1 MTTPKM
7 FERRELV
14 RVLNVGAKHLQR
26 NIQSSLLSQI
36 KSQVEGRCGTEGYVQ
51 PNTSVILEYSV
62 GNVNILRS
70 GTSYRVRFQA
80 DICYPHKG
88 QILKIP
94 VTFRSKIGVHAETT
108 PLRVLLPRD
117 LHIANT
123 EFEQIQEKDELEVEV
138 LGAEFKQNDEQIF
151 VLGKLIKRIPAAA
164 PTDAD
169 VQSVVVPTI
178 EETKTASK
186 SSDGAD
192 EVKSV
197 RIVEPSESTTAK
209 KEPVRRKRRL
219 GGGLEPASTLQ
230 LNVGGDNSVAFG
242 DVGSK

>member
-1 MTTPKM
+1 M

-88 QILKIP
+88 QILKVP
-94 VTFRSKIGVHAETT
+94 VTFRSKIGVHAEMT

-164 PTDAD
+164 PTDTD

-178 EETKTASK
+178 EETRAASK

-197 RIVEPSESTTAK
+197 RIVEQSESTTGK
-209 KEPVRRKRRL
+209 KEPARRKRRL

>member
-1 MTTPKM
+1 M

-88 QILKIP
+88 QILKVP
-94 VTFRSKIGVHAETT
+94 VTFRSKIGVHAEMS

-123 EFEQIQEKDELEVEV
+123 EFEQIQEKDELELEV

-164 PTDAD
+164 PTDTGD

-178 EETKTASK
+178 EDTKTASK
-186 SSDGAD
+186 SSDGGD

-197 RIVEPSESTTAK
+197 RIVEPSESSTTAR